1 MKPHRSIQAFTL
13 LELMVVVAIM
23 GIILVMGIPAIR
35 EATHREALTQATRDI
50 TEGCKDAR
58 ARAIL
63 SGKPAELRI
72 SPKDGHIEVGDA
84 SYAATDTP
92 PDAGV
97 AVAADDTAGNVRK
110 PAAYSAQLSDQIGIE
125 MLDINFVESK
135 DDEIARV
142 RFYSNGTSDEFFM
155 VLKSD
160 SGERRQITLEVVTAL
175 PDWGP
180 FEGVRQ

>member
-1 MKPHRSIQAFTL
+1 MKPRSIRAFTL
-13 LELMVVVAIM
+13 LELMVVVAII
-23 GIILVMGIPAIR
+23 GIIFLMGIPAIR
-35 EATHREALTQATRDI
+35 EAMHREALTQAVHDI
-50 TEGCKDAR
+50 TDGCKEAR

-72 SPKDGHIEVGDA
+72 FPKDGHIEVGDA
-84 SYAATDTP
+84 SYAPTDAP

-97 AVAADDTAGNVRK
+97 AVAADDAAGTGNVRK
-110 PAAYSAQLSDQIGIE
+110 PTAFSAQLSEQIGIE
-125 MLDINFVESK
+125 MLDVNFVEFK

-155 VLKSD
+155 VLRSD
-160 SGERRQITLEVVTAL
+160 TGERRQITLEVVTAL

-180 FEGVRQ
+180 FEGVH

>member
-1 MKPHRSIQAFTL
+1 MNPRRSILAFTL

-23 GIILVMGIPAIR
+23 GIILIMGIPAIR
-35 EATHREALTQATRDI
+35 GAMRREALTQAVHDI
-50 TEGCKDAR
+50 TEGCKEAR

-72 SPKDGHIEVGDA
+72 YPKDGHIEVGDV

-97 AVAADDTAGNVRK
+97 AFPAEDTAGNVRK
-110 PAAYSAQLSDQIGIE
+110 PAAYTAQLSREIGIE
-125 MLDINFVESK
+125 MLDINFIEFK
-135 DDEIARV
+135 DEEVAHV
-142 RFYSNGTSDEFFM
+142 QFYPNGTSDEFFM

-160 SGERRQITLEVVTAL
+160 TGERRQITLEVVTAL
-175 PDWGP
+175 ADWGP
-180 FEGVRQ
+180 FEGVH